1 MPFPRPNLTALR
13 TQAMQ
18 DITASDLPNADGFLR
33 RAVLRVLAW
42 VQAGLAYLHYG
53 YLDWISLQSTP
64 FTATGEYLEAWA
76 ALAPTPVLREAPTY
90 ASGPASWPG
99 VYATPPAVTD
109 LPAGAVCARSDGV
122 QFATLADATV
132 GPSGTVSVTVV
143 ALVAGSNGNT
153 DSGATLTLGV
163 AIAGIDAAGAAT
175 GPITGG
181 ADLEL
186 DSSLRTRML
195 ESYAAPPHGGNQA
208 DYVTWALEVTGVT
221 RAWCAPSGAGP
232 GTVVVYFM
240 MDTAESAFGGFPQ
253 GSNGVATLE
262 TRDTAATG
270 DQLAVANAI
279 YPLRPV
285 TPLVYAVA
293 PQAEAVAFTIA
304 GLLAISIAQQA
315 QVSAALAGLFLQKDS
330 PLGTTSIQQSDCDS
344 AISAIGG
351 LPSFA
356 ITTPSSWP
364 ITSSVGYLFTLGT
377 VSYV

>member
-1 MPFPRPNLTALR
+1 MPFPRPTLTALR

-18 DITASDLPNADGFLR
+18 DVTASDLPNADGFLR
-33 RAVLRVLAW
+33 RAALRVLAW

-64 FTATGEYLEAWA
+64 FTSTGEYLEGWA
-76 ALAPTPVLREAPTY
+76 ALAPTPVLREAPTF
-90 ASGPASWPG
+90 ASGPVSWPG

-109 LPAGAVCARSDGV
+109 LPAGTVCTRSDGV
-122 QFATLADATV
+122 QFATVADATV
-132 GPSGTVSVTVV
+132 GSGGTVVATVQ

-153 DSGATLTLGV
+153 DSGATLTLGS
-163 AIAGIDAAGAAT
+163 ALAGINSTGAAT

-186 DSSLRTRML
+186 DGPMQTRML

-208 DYVTWALEVTGVT
+208 DYVTWALAVTGVT
-221 RAWCAPSGAGP
+221 RAWCAPGGSGP
-232 GTVVVYFM
+232 GTVIVYVM
-240 MDTAESAFGGFPQ
+240 LDVAEATYGGFPQ

-262 TRDTAATG
+262 TRAAAATG
-270 DQLAVANAI
+270 DQLAVANYI
-279 YPLRPV
+279 YPLRSV
-285 TPLVYAVA
+285 TSLVYASA
-293 PQAEAVAFTIA
+293 PQAATQAFTIA
-304 GLLAISIAQQA
+304 GLSAISTAQKA
-315 QVSAALAGLFLQKDS
+315 LVSAALTTLFLQKDT
-330 PLGTTSIQQSDCDS
+330 PLGTTSIEQSDCTG
-344 AISAIGG
+344 AITAIGG

-377 VSYV
+377 VTYS